1 MFLSVNG
8 PPPHFGPAKR
18 SWPNDPPR
26 AAPLP
31 RPSPPR
37 ALVPF
42 FPRAHVRVRPRQ
54 ARRAAWRAHAGDAG
68 RVASRGPRKHA
79 RRADI
84 TPPQLRIQAVRAQH
98 SALSQPQQ
106 LLPRAVS
113 SATERRSRSAGDL
126 LLLPRLIPRFLPPA
140 APPRRALSVAPVC
153 GCRRRGERPWW
164 PFSSPLGRGQARRS
178 SCPRR

>member
-1 MFLSVNG
+1 MGLAPRSG
-8 PPPHFGPAKR
+8 PPAKAGLARVPASR
-18 SWPNDPPR
+18 APR
-26 AAPLP
+26 APPTPAHLASAQST
-31 RPSPPR
+31 RALSSPPARR
-37 ALVPF
+37 A
-42 FPRAHVRVRPRQ
+42 RPRQ

-126 LLLPRLIPRFLPPA
+126 LLLPRLILRFLAPA
-140 APPRRALSVAPVC
+140 APPRQALSVAPVC
-153 GCRRRGERPWW
+153 GCRRRGERPW
-164 PFSSPLGRGQARRS
+164 
-178 SCPRR
+178 